1 MRALMGRLRENMV
14 KFIADSACDLK
25 EYPEINFETV
35 PLTLF
40 TDEKSFVDDLNL
52 NVHEVLDF
60 FYAHKGKSYTSCPA
74 TQAWLDAF
82 EGYDEIYVVT
92 ITSGLSGT
100 YSGANV
106 AKTQFLSKHPTAK
119 ICIVDSLMT
128 GSGEVLLLEK
138 LVELKNQGK
147 TFEEVSSEI
156 LSYRDSLRLFFG
168 LRSLH
173 NLAANGRVNKIVAS
187 AIGIM
192 NIRILGTASKA
203 GTIDPIAK
211 CRGDKK
217 IIETTIEEMKKAGF
231 KGGKV
236 RICHVENE
244 ALSAQ
249 IADAIQKEFGN
260 VDLRYFPTRGL
271 CSYYAERGGIILG
284 CEC

>member
-1 MRALMGRLRENMV
+1 MRVNMV
-14 KFIADSACDLK
+14 KFVADSACDLK
-25 EYPEINFETV
+25 KYAGITFETV
-35 PLTLF
+35 PLTLS
-40 TDEKSFVDDLNL
+40 TDDKSFVDDTNL

-60 FYAHKGKSYTSCPA
+60 FYSHHGRSFTSCPSM
-74 TQAWLDAF
+74 QSWLDAF

-100 YSGANV
+100 YNGAC
-106 AKTQFLSKHPTAK
+106 TAK
-119 ICIVDSLMT
+119 EQYLSSHPDTKICVVDSLAT
-128 GSGEVLLLEK
+128 GPGEVLLLEK

-147 TFEEVSSEI
+147 TFEEISKEI
-156 LSYRDSLRLFFG
+156 IDYRDSLRLFFG
-168 LRSLH
+168 LQSLH
-173 NLAANGRVNKIVAS
+173 NLAQNGRVNKIIAS

-192 NIRILGTASKA
+192 NIRILGTASKV

-217 IIETTIEEMKKAGF
+217 VLETTLEEMKKAGF
-231 KGGKV
+231 KNGKV

-244 ALSAQ
+244 ALTNEIVNSIKAT
-249 IADAIQKEFGN
+249 FGD
-260 VDLRYFPTRGL
+260 VDISFIPARGL